1 MEPRGSVITVTKLKL
16 SLTIKRSVLK
26 QLFKKKSNVHS
37 IFHATQVMS
46 IAEYEE
52 KFTSL
57 NEKGKVRENTTKLSA
72 YIKDNRL

>member
-1 MEPRGSVITVTKLKL
+1 MK
-16 SLTIKRSVLK
+16 
-26 QLFKKKSNVHS
+26 
-37 IFHATQVMS
+37 VMS